1 MRSYNHSTR
10 TQFDVIG
17 IYKYG
22 IKYLGVERAVGYLT
36 ELEDFLEEL
45 AERPELA
52 RDASPIANGLK
63 FYNFKGHVIYYSFD
77 NINEIYVVRILG
89 KRMNFEVHLK
99 V

>member
-1 MRSYNHSTR
+1 MGSYNLSSR
-10 TQFDVIG
+10 AQFDIIG

-22 IKYLGVERAVGYLT
+22 IKYFGIEQAVSYLT
-36 ELEDFLEEL
+36 GLEDFLEKL

-77 NINEIYVVRILG
+77 NADEIYVVRILG
-89 KRMNFEVHLK
+89 KRMNFEEHL
-99 V
+99 